1 LRLTLTNIF
10 SILLMLVLLG
20 VVPYSQT
27 LELSGLKFN
36 SKNVE
41 LYERTSAAVFNDDPV
56 TIKNKISVSF
66 DISFWTL
73 KYFGTIWRIEN
84 NKKEFSRLI
93 FNQFK
98 DPQYYYFQLFVDQES
113 EPLEINLSRIELNR
127 NSWIQ
132 INIEFNLKTDST
144 FFSVNNISS
153 VSRKFNI
160 PDNLK
165 STIYFGL
172 KSLNDINDFDL
183 PGFYLRNLKISI
195 DDEKHYHW
203 ELNPNVNNGIYDK
216 ISKSKINLSNS
227 SWLVKDHYEWRL
239 INSIDGAGSPLFAY
253 DSIKSRVFIDLKDKL
268 VIYDFLTQKDTLIL
282 YKNMRPGK
290 FSELIYNHFTDQL
303 YSTFV
308 GGGQVSVF
316 DFNKYYWTLI
326 DTTNEINGHYY
337 GSVRFINSLDSS
349 IYMFGGYGWH
359 TAKNDFFKYDFI
371 DKKWKEVLIK
381 GRISPRYN
389 TAITQGYTQGEY
401 LLFGGNGNEDGN
413 QEKGFRYYFDLYSLD
428 LKHSTIN
435 QYWAVDGDIQQQK
448 NIFMYSRIFLIPDDS
463 SFYYLKSH
471 SINENLYWK
480 MYRTQ
485 INQKNKISVGT
496 DIFIPLEER
505 NQKFFFCFNS
515 KTNEFIYLR
524 YDAGSMK
531 TYIYSLKYPPV
542 ESSVFIL
549 NSQQKNKLLY
559 VWILSSILGLTILLT
574 TLHLLRKKK
583 NNDVITNEDLNDDP
597 IAQEKKNY
605 IHLFGETKIL
615 DSLGKDIFQSF
626 SPKLKEIFL
635 LILIRS
641 INNHHKGVTSEELSV
656 TIWPDSS
663 PESAKSNRG
672 VAINKLRKALSS
684 VDGVDLEFKNKLW
697 VVKIKNNAKCD
708 YQEYLKIS
716 SHLRKYDNA
725 DIKLL
730 AQSLNLLE
738 NGEFLGGT
746 SYEWLDSFK
755 LAINNEIIGFLK
767 EFLNGKPAKTP
778 NNVNIRFKVCDI
790 ILKFDRL
797 DEDAFKLK
805 IRTHYEA
812 GNHQLANNTYK
823 IFIAEYKH
831 LYDEE
836 YPLTF
841 QEILFSN

>member
-1 LRLTLTNIF
+1 
-10 SILLMLVLLG
+10 MLVLMG
-20 VVPYSQT
+20 VVSYSHT
-27 LELSGLKFN
+27 PEFAGLKFN

-41 LYERTSAAVFNDDPV
+41 LYERTSAAVFNDVPV

-66 DISFWTL
+66 GISFWTL

-84 NKKEFSRLI
+84 NKKEFSRLV

-113 EPLEINLSRIELNR
+113 EPLEINLSRKELNR

-132 INIEFNLKTDST
+132 INIVFNLIADSAVL
-144 FFSVNNISS
+144 SVNNISS

-183 PGFYLRNLKISI
+183 PGFYLRNLKISV
-195 DDEKHYHW
+195 DDEQNYYW
-203 ELNPNVNNGIYDK
+203 ELNPSVKDVIYDK
-216 ISKSKINLSNS
+216 IRRSRIDLANE
-227 SWLVKDHYEWRL
+227 SWLVEDHYEWRL
-239 INSIDGAGSPLFAY
+239 INSINGAGSPLFAY

-268 VIYDFLTQKDTLIL
+268 VIYDLLTQKDTFIL
-282 YKNMRPGK
+282 YKNMRPGQ

-308 GGGQVSVF
+308 GRGQVSVF
-316 DFNKYYWTLI
+316 DFNKFYWTLI
-326 DTTNEINGHYY
+326 DTTNELNGHYY
-337 GSVRFINSLDSS
+337 GSVMFINSLDSLL
-349 IYMFGGYGWH
+349 YMFGGYGWH
-359 TAKNDFFKYDFI
+359 TVKNKFYKYNFI
-371 DKKWKEVLIK
+371 DKKWEEVLIE

-389 TAITQGYTQGEY
+389 TAISQGFKQGEY
-401 LLFGGNGNEDGN
+401 LLFGGNGNEDGS

-448 NIFMYSRIFLIPDDS
+448 NIFMYPHIFLIPDDS

-480 MYRTQ
+480 MYHTQ

-505 NQKFFFCFNS
+505 NQKSFFFFNS
-515 KTNEFIYLR
+515 QTNEFIYLR
-524 YDAGSMK
+524 YDADSMK
-531 TYIYSLKYPPV
+531 TYISSLRYPPV
-542 ESSVFIL
+542 ESSVFML
-549 NSQQKNKLLY
+549 AGEQKNKLFNI
-559 VWILSSILGLTILLT
+559 WILFVIPGLIILLASVYFIRKRKT
-574 TLHLLRKKK
+574 NDIILKSDLKDYQLVQKKK
-583 NNDVITNEDLNDDP
+583 NSV
-597 IAQEKKNY
+597 
-605 IHLFGETKIL
+605 HLFGEAKIL
-615 DSLGKDIFQSF
+615 NTSGNDIFRSF

-641 INNHHKGVTSEELSV
+641 INNHHNGITSEELSV
-656 TIWPDSS
+656 AIWPDSS

-672 VAINKLRKALSS
+672 VAINKIRKALSS
-684 VDGVDLEFKNKLW
+684 APGIELEFINKLW
-697 VVKIKNNAKCD
+697 LVKIEKDTICD
-708 YQEYLKIS
+708 YQEYLKIRS
-716 SHLRKYDNA
+716 ILKSNGNA
-725 DIKLL
+725 DNNLL
-730 AQSLNLLE
+730 MHCINLLE
-738 NGEFLGGT
+738 NGEFLRGI
-746 SYEWLDSFK
+746 SYEWLDPFK
-755 LAINNEIIGFLK
+755 LAVNNEIIGFLK
-767 EFLNGKPAKTP
+767 ELLKGKSEKTP
-778 NNVNIRFKVCDI
+778 NNVNLRLKICNV
-790 ILKFDRL
+790 ILKFDRV

-812 GNHQLANNTYK
+812 GNHQLAKNTYK
-823 IFIAEYKH
+823 LFVAEYKQ

-841 QEILFSN
+841 QEILFSK

>member
-1 LRLTLTNIF
+1 
-10 SILLMLVLLG
+10 MLVLLG
-20 VVPYSQT
+20 VISYSQT
-27 LELSGLKFN
+27 PEFSGLKFN

-84 NKKEFSRLI
+84 NKKEFSRLV

-113 EPLEINLSRIELNR
+113 EPLEINLSRKELNR

-132 INIEFNLKTDST
+132 INIEFNLKADSA

-160 PDNLK
+160 LDNLK

-172 KSLNDINDFDL
+172 KSLNDINDYDL
-183 PGFYLRNLKISI
+183 PGFYLKNLQISI

-216 ISKSKINLSNS
+216 ISKSKINLSNP
-227 SWLVKDHYEWRL
+227 SWLIKDHYEWQF
-239 INSIDGAGSPLFAY
+239 INSLDGTGSPLFAY
-253 DSIKSRVFIDLKDKL
+253 DSLKSRIFIDLKDKL
-268 VIYDFLTQKDTLIL
+268 VIYDLLSQKDTLIR
-282 YKNMRPGK
+282 YKNLRPGQ

-316 DFNKYYWTLI
+316 DFNKLYWTLI
-326 DTTNEINGHYY
+326 DTTNDLNGHYY
-337 GSVRFINSLDSS
+337 GSLRFISPVDTGL
-349 IYMFGGYGWH
+349 YMFGGYGWH
-359 TAKNDFFKYDFI
+359 KAKNNFFKYDFI
-371 DKKWKEVLIK
+371 NNVWAEVFFD

-389 TAITQGYTQGEY
+389 TAVSQGFKQSEF
-401 LLFGGNGNEDGN
+401 LLFAGNGNEDGN
-413 QEKGFRYYFDLYSLD
+413 QEKGFRNYFDLYSLD
-428 LKHSTIN
+428 LEKRNIN
-435 QYWAVDGDIQQQK
+435 QISSDDGEMEQQK
-448 NIFMYSRIFLIPDDS
+448 IISIYPHIFLIPGDS
-463 SFYYLKSH
+463 SFYSFKAH
-471 SINENLYWK
+471 TVNDNLYWK
-480 MYRTQ
+480 MYRIQ

-505 NQKFFFCFNS
+505 NQKYFFCFNS

-524 YDAGSMK
+524 YDADSMK
-531 TYIYSLKYPPV
+531 TYIYSLKYPPI
-542 ESSVFIL
+542 ESSVFML

-559 VWILSSILGLTILLT
+559 IWILSSILGLTIILT

-583 NNDVITNEDLNDDP
+583 KNDVITKEYLKDDP
-597 IAQEKKNY
+597 IVQEKKNY

-615 DSLGKDIFQSF
+615 DSSGNDIFQSF

-641 INNHHKGVTSEELSV
+641 INNHHKGITSEELSV

-697 VVKIKNNAKCD
+697 VVNIKNDAKCD

-716 SHLRKYDNA
+716 SHLRKNDNA

-738 NGEFLGGT
+738 NGEFLGGI

-767 EFLNGKPAKTP
+767 ELLNGKSEKTP
-778 NNVNIRFKVCDI
+778 NNVNLRLKICDV
-790 ILKFDRL
+790 ILKFDRV

-823 IFIAEYKH
+823 ILIAEYKH